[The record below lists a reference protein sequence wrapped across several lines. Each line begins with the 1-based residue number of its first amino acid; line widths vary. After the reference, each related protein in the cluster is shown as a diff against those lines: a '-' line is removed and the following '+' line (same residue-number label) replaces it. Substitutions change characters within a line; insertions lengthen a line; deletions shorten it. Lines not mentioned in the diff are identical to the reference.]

1 MSDTYLQAVSARA
14 NDKPADEELLELQ
27 RGTWATD
34 RVGCVLA
41 FAAFL
46 PGLYASADRRAIRR
60 RYDATRMYY
69 RWTFMPA
76 GKERSRSLALIA
88 SRGMR
93 DYSDRDLYT
102 FGVYTG
108 ESLKFWLERLAA
120 LGVTH
125 GPMWGFDS
133 FEGLPAE
140 AEGKELE
147 SRAWLP
153 GAFSAADQFDAK
165 TFGEVKR
172 RIFEHLGHRGAAQT
186 QLIRGFFSDS
196 LTPDLAAARGMKPAL
211 LVDVDVDLYISAVQ
225 CLDWMFT
232 HRLIV
237 PGTVVY
243 YDDVKEVKAEAGGEL
258 AAHEEMT
265 AKYQV
270 ARRP

>member
-1 MSDTYLQAVSARA
+1 
-14 NDKPADEELLELQ
+14 
-27 RGTWATD
+27 
-34 RVGCVLA
+34 
-41 FAAFL
+41 
-46 PGLYASADRRAIRR
+46 
-60 RYDATRMYY
+60 MYY

-88 SRGMR
+88 SRGVH
-93 DYSDRDLYT
+93 DYTDRDLYT

-133 FEGLPAE
+133 YEGLPAE
-140 AEGKELE
+140 AEGKKLE
-147 SRAWLP
+147 SNAWLP

-172 RIFEHLGHRGAAQT
+172 RAPSSASPNLNLSPNLNPNPNPNPNLSLHLNQVKRRILDHVGPAGAAQT

-196 LTPDLAAARGMKPAL
+196 LSPRLAATRGMKPAL
-211 LVDVDVDLYISAVQ
+211 LVDVDVDLYISAYQ

-243 YDDVKEVKAEAGGEL
+243 YDDVKEVKAEDGGEL
-258 AAHEEMT
+258 AAHEEIT
-265 AKYQV
+265 AKYSV
-270 ARRP
+270 NWRKVHDSCWECLSVGAYDID

>member
-1 MSDTYLQAVSARA
+1 
-14 NDKPADEELLELQ
+14 
-27 RGTWATD
+27 
-34 RVGCVLA
+34 
-41 FAAFL
+41 
-46 PGLYASADRRAIRR
+46 
-60 RYDATRMYY
+60 
-69 RWTFMPA
+69 MPA

-88 SRGMR
+88 SRGKQ
-93 DYSDRDLYT
+93 DYTDRDLYT

-133 FEGLPAE
+133 YEGLPAE
-140 AEGKELE
+140 AEGKKLE
-147 SRAWLP
+147 SNAWLP

-172 RIFEHLGHRGAAQT
+172 RILDHVGPAGAAQT

-196 LTPDLAAARGMKPAL
+196 LTPSLAATRGMKPAL
-211 LVDVDVDLYISAVQ
+211 LVDVDVDLYISAYQ

-243 YDDVKEVKAEAGGEL
+243 YDDVKEVKAEDGGEL
-258 AAHEEMT
+258 AAHEEIT
-265 AKYQV
+265 AKYSV
-270 ARRP
+270 NWRKVHDSCWECLSVGAYDID